1 MAPIYSVPVTASV
14 STDILVALVLLGLLV
29 VGAVVAGMVLWR
41 TLKRRWRLMGAH
53 PAVRV
58 AASAWTVASAVGS
71 RTGRKDAGWGAP
83 RSRREL
89 WGAVAKAESAV
100 EEADRAGAPVGDLP
114 DLCRRLRD
122 AAGDVDRLLVMGAE
136 LPVDAASSVRTQ
148 VAEVLAASA
157 NIRLAAVT
165 ATSDASAP
173 RVSALA
179 ADADRE
185 LQCITAG
192 VKSARSSLPHP
203 DH

>member
-1 MAPIYSVPVTASV
+1 MTASV

-41 TLKRRWRLMGAH
+41 TLRRRWRLLGAH

-58 AASAWTVASAVGS
+58 AASAWTVASAVGA
-71 RTGRKDAGWGAP
+71 RAGRRDVGGWGAP

-89 WGAVAKAESAV
+89 WGSVAKAEAAV

-114 DLCRRLRD
+114 DLCRRLRV

-136 LPVDAASSVRTQ
+136 LPVDAATGVRTQ
-148 VAEVLAASA
+148 VAEVLSASA

-173 RVSALA
+173 RVSAIA

-203 DH
+203 GD